1 MGAFFLIADLIAEQR
16 GPDHGGSL
24 TVGPRLKE
32 PVLVGMLFF
41 IAVIALAG
49 LPPLTGFF
57 GKVLI
62 LEAAIET
69 QWTLEMWATVLGT
82 SFLTL
87 LMLSRAGTLM
97 FWKTD
102 DPLESSVE
110 SARMRALPAIGLLA
124 CLAVMVV
131 YAGPMI
137 EFFDA
142 AGAQLTTPT
151 NYIEAVLGEVS
162 G

>member
-1 MGAFFLIADLIAEQR
+1 
-16 GPDHGGSL
+16 
-24 TVGPRLKE
+24 
-32 PVLVGMLFF
+32 
-41 IAVIALAG
+41 VIALAG

-69 QWTLEMWATVLGT
+69 QWTLEMWATVLAT

-102 DPLESSVE
+102 DLLESSVE

-124 CLAVMVV
+124 CLVVMVV

-142 AGAQLTTPT
+142 AAAQLTTPT